1 MIKAVN
7 RVHGDTASLKASHVR
22 QLQKL
27 SDRSMAPDQ
36 VVGAALARDLL
47 DLAHEIGR
55 RVGLF
60 VDRRGRVSR
69 VILGDAHSLE
79 LPEFS
84 RVRGVSGRLRG
95 IRLVVTHLVPEPL
108 DREELADLTKLRLDL
123 VAAIHRGP
131 AGIAV
136 DLASLTP
143 PPPDVPDA
151 FHTRTWPRTPL
162 AILARADDE
171 DAPDADVATLP
182 VPLLPF
188 LRELES
194 QLEAATARAR
204 AEVQGTRAMVMM
216 AHDGG
221 PHVPARKA
229 ELRELCRTAGLGL
242 VELVEQRRPQP
253 DPRSFFGAGKLRQV
267 LVRALEQDVEL
278 LICDPELSASQAR
291 TIADQTEL
299 KVIDRTMLILDIFA
313 NHARSSDGKLQ
324 VELAQLR
331 YLLPKMMGKGTMMSR
346 LMGGVGGRGPGETK
360 LEIDRRRAKE
370 RITDLEERLRQLRKQ
385 RDQQRAERKRSRVPV
400 VAIVGYTNAG
410 KSTLLNTVTG
420 SDVDAEDKLFATL
433 DPTVRRIRFPMDR
446 EIVLLDTVGF
456 IRDLPPALRQA
467 FSATLEEIAAA
478 DLLLHVVDTT
488 DPDRE
493 QQVATVDAVLAELG
507 AGRVPR
513 FVVLNKCDA
522 LPEPPRE
529 EEVAALTRGDRA
541 FLVSALE
548 KRTTRDLMEAIESH
562 LWERG
567 RVERPE
573 HAAWARGDD
582 ARAESTA
589 AAPSRPDGSGEESG
603 DEHEEQAET
612 EPEHAE
618 HREQDPAASPGR
630 AAARAEPGGALDD
643 GDERDEGEQVAQGR
657 RS

>member
-1 MIKAVN
+1 VN
-7 RVHGDTASLKASHVR
+7 RVHGDTASLKPSHVR
-22 QLQKL
+22 SLQKL
-27 SDRSMAPDQ
+27 GDRSMAPDQ
-36 VVGAALARDLL
+36 VVGPALARDLL

-69 VILGDAHSLE
+69 VILGDAHSLA

-143 PPPDVPDA
+143 PPPDVSDA
-151 FHTRTWPRTPL
+151 FHTRTWLRTPL
-162 AILARADDE
+162 AILARADD
-171 DAPDADVATLP
+171 DAEAPVAELATLP

-194 QLEAATARAR
+194 QLEAATVRAR
-204 AEVQGTRAMVMM
+204 AEIQGTRVMVLMV
-216 AHDGG
+216 HDGRG
-221 PHVPARKA
+221 HVPARKA
-229 ELRELCRTAGLGL
+229 ELYELCRTAGLGL

-278 LICDPELSASQAR
+278 LVCDPELSASQAR
-291 TIADQTEL
+291 TIADETEL

-360 LEIDRRRAKE
+360 LEIDRRRAKD
-370 RITDLEERLRQLRKQ
+370 RISDLEERLRQLRKQ

-420 SDVDAEDKLFATL
+420 SDVDTEDKLFATL

-467 FSATLEEIAAA
+467 FAATLEEIAAA
-478 DLLLHVVDTT
+478 DLLLHVVDAT
-488 DPDRE
+488 DPDRD

-529 EEVAALTRGDRA
+529 AELAGLTKGDRA
-541 FLVSALE
+541 FFVSALD
-548 KRTTRDLMEAIESH
+548 KRTTRALMDAIESH

-573 HAAWARGDD
+573 HARWVGGRG
-582 ARAESTA
+582 AEL
-589 AAPSRPDGSGEESG
+589 APQHGSSEEAG
-603 DEHEEQAET
+603 DEREHEAER
-612 EPEHAE
+612 EPEPAE
-618 HREQDPAASPGR
+618 HREQDSTARARP
-630 AAARAEPGGALDD
+630 AAARAEPGGALDE
-643 GDERDEGEQVAQGR
+643 GDERDDDEQVPQGPR
-657 RS
+657 A